1 MLDYFEQNPGNGP
14 SVGEGRN
21 GELVNASLSNPESPY
36 PGRPA
41 AYALA
46 PVAPAGAPVAVP
58 VSPEVFA
65 SIGVGTARSAA
76 LDKLGKPAGSIT
88 IPNDDGFVEIWT
100 YNMTD
105 GRTAKLN
112 LENGIVK
119 TLEPKTAAPGQ

>member
-1 MLDYFEQNPGNGP
+1 MLDYFEGHPA
-14 SVGEGRN
+14 
-21 GELVNASLSNPESPY
+21 ELESASLGNPESPY

-41 AYALA
+41 AYTLST
-46 PVAPAGAPVAVP
+46 VAPAEIAAAVP

-65 SIGVGTARSAA
+65 SIGVGMARSAA

-88 IPNDDGFVEIWT
+88 IPDDNGFVEIWT
-100 YNMTD
+100 YKMTD

-119 TLEPKTAAPGQ
+119 TLEPKTAALAQ